1 MRALSDYMFV
11 KLYQWFEYL
20 NRINRRYGIAWEED
34 SLWSAI
40 FGLSV
45 LQSIQTFSIGMA
57 LSYLLGC
64 DEYILLAKSYL
75 PENVK
80 EIVFLLIWVTP
91 LVIFYYFNKKRYIDK
106 NDYKKIVSKI
116 RKNKVSNVWAV
127 LYFIATWLIFILLV
141 LYRL

>member
-1 MRALSDYMFV
+1 MRALFDYMFV

-20 NRINRRYGIAWEED
+20 NRINRKYGIAWEED
-34 SLWSAI
+34 SLWSAN